1 MSSGYF
7 KGGAGES
14 DVEASG
20 ESVAGANYRGSCVTE
35 DDAGSSSH
43 SEVRSSS
50 PGLADADAD
59 VEDSPSG
66 SEETGSESERGG
78 GSSAGGSHI
87 AAGINSASNSIM
99 YAPNTVGFPPT
110 RSSWSQSIPA
120 GGEDFRLNFQFLLS
134 YLH

>member
-1 MSSGYF
+1 MFS
-7 KGGAGES
+7 GGAGES

-20 ESVAGANYRGSCVTE
+20 ESTGVVHYRPSCVVPE

-78 GSSAGGSHI
+78 SSLAGNGSSSV
-87 AAGINSASNSIM
+87 M

-110 RSSWSQSIPA
+110 RSSWSHSIPA
-120 GGEDFRLNFQFLLS
+120 GGTLTDSN
-134 YLH
+134 